1 LTWQAAAFDHRNVV
15 RRTDRSAKLLLGG
28 PAGAGLIRMTKA
40 DQYRARADQCE
51 KEAAVIL
58 DLKIK
63 AQLERVAEYWR
74 DLARLAERQLVER

>member
-1 LTWQAAAFDHRNVV
+1 MSRAGQT
-15 RRTDRSAKLLLGG
+15 G
-28 PAGAGLIRMTKA
+28 PQNYCLVPQQVQGLIRMTKA

-58 DLKIK
+58 NLEIR

-74 DLARLAERQLVER
+74 DLAQLAERQLVER

>member
-1 LTWQAAAFDHRNVV
+1 
-15 RRTDRSAKLLLGG
+15 
-28 PAGAGLIRMTKA
+28 MTRA